1 MNKQQLASKI
11 WETANNLRSKIKAN
25 EYKDYIL
32 GFMFY
37 KYLSDN
43 EERYVQSMG
52 GTIEDLKDDSAKGMI
67 QTSIGYFIGY
77 DNLFS
82 VWKNKGNSL
91 GAGTVSEALTEFNRN
106 INPTYK
112 KVFDNIFSTLQGG
125 LSKLGDSSGSRDKAV
140 RDIVDLI
147 NDIPTT
153 DNSYDVLGYIY
164 EYLIFKFSTAAK
176 DDGAFYTPHEVSSL
190 IARIVADAMKEK
202 TELNVY
208 DPTSG
213 SGSLLLNIGKEASK
227 YIDSDNI
234 KYFGQEKITETY
246 HLTRM
251 NLIMKGVGVSNIFV
265 RNGDTLE
272 DDWPYFD
279 EETSYEPLMVDA
291 VVSNPPYS
299 LKWEPDIREN
309 DPRFKY
315 GLAPSSK
322 ADYAFLLHCLF
333 HLQKDGVMAIVLPH
347 GVLFRGAS
355 EGVIRKNLIDND
367 HIETIIG
374 LPANL
379 FYATGIPT
387 IIMILKKNRTNNDIL
402 FIDASQNYTKE
413 KTQNVLRESDIQR
426 IFDAVKNRENIEN
439 FCRVVEKS
447 EIIANE
453 YNLNIP
459 RYVSASSEAEK
470 FDLYSVMEGSIS
482 DNELSKYDSF
492 WNRFPELKSKLFT
505 RNKGYNT
512 FNNVDIKEIV
522 LNNDKVK
529 AFKESYNVLSS
540 SYRDYMIFTLV
551 KEFAK
556 TSKVTKDEVVAK
568 LFEIFGAEELVDKY
582 SVYQYLADNWDIIEN
597 DLITLREN
605 GIAFCRRTEP
615 NMVLKKNSSTNRTS
629 EVQDGWKGTIMP
641 FELVQKLFYGE
652 DFNIMFEL
660 QSEIDNIVSEAN
672 EIEENLD
679 EEFKEKEGSIKDKRN
694 AFVLEEILRPL
705 SLRKQYCEE
714 QLLHYKDSISKT
726 IFDSVCNKNGTSFNK
741 SKIKK
746 FLKKE
751 ENSDLSRVLEY
762 IETQSKEDKVIKEL
776 SEILYLPEVP
786 IKILEETLSES
797 TLKFEILSC
806 FEENA
811 EFIQNL
817 NRYVYLNKSKSEK
830 TKELKEFK
838 VKLDDK
844 TKEKVE
850 SLTDVEIFNLLVY
863 KWIMPIINGVNATCD
878 SSIDAFVK
886 GLISLKNKYSNNLSE
901 INAEIHK
908 ADEEL
913 FALMDELVGS
923 ETDMLAIQML
933 KDALK

>member
-43 EERYVQSMG
+43 EERYVKSMG
-52 GTIEDLKDDSAKGMI
+52 GTIDDLKDDSAKGMI

-91 GAGTVSEALTEFNRN
+91 GAATVSEALTEFNRN

-112 KVFDNIFSTLQGG
+112 KVFDKIFSTLEGG
-125 LSKLGDSSGSRDKAV
+125 LNKLGDSSGSRDTAV

-153 DNSYDVLGYIY
+153 DNNYDVLGYIY

-190 IARIVADAMKEK
+190 IARIVAESMKNK

-213 SGSLLLNIGKEASK
+213 SGSLLLNIGKEVSK
-227 YIDSDNI
+227 YIESDNI
-234 KYFGQEKITETY
+234 KYFGQEKMIETY

-251 NLIMKGVGVSNIFV
+251 NLVMKGVGVSNIFV
-265 RNGDTLE
+265 RNGDTLQ

-279 EETSYEPLMVDA
+279 DETSYEPLMVDA

-299 LKWEPDIREN
+299 QKWEPDTREN

-367 HIETIIG
+367 HIETVIG

-387 IIMILKKNRTNNDIL
+387 IIMILKKNRSNNDIL

-459 RYVSASSEAEK
+459 RYVSASPETDK

-482 DNELSKYDSF
+482 DNELSNYDSF

-512 FNNVDIKEIV
+512 FNNVDIKEVV
-522 LNNDKVK
+522 LSDDKVK

-556 TSKVTKDEVVAK
+556 TSKATKDEVVAK
-568 LFEIFGAEELVDKY
+568 LFEIFGTEELVDKY
-582 SVYQYLADNWDIIEN
+582 SVYQYLADNWDMIEN
-597 DLITLREN
+597 DLIIIREK
-605 GIAFCRRTEP
+605 GIAICKQTEP
-615 NMVLKKNSSTNRTS
+615 NIVLKKESKTKKTN
-629 EVQDGWKGTIMP
+629 EVQDGWRGTIMP
-641 FELVQKLFYGE
+641 FELIQKVFFVE
-652 DFNIMFEL
+652 DFNIMAEL
-660 QSEIDNIVSEAN
+660 QSEIDSSISEMN

-679 EEFKEKEGSIKDKRN
+679 DEFKEKEGSIKDKRN
-694 AFVLEEILRPL
+694 TFVLEEILRPL
-705 SLRKQYCEE
+705 FLRKQYCEE
-714 QLLHYKDSISKT
+714 QLIHYKNSISKT
-726 IFDSVCNKNGTSFNK
+726 IFDNVSNKKGTSFDK

-746 FLKKE
+746 FLKTE
-751 ENSDLSRVLEY
+751 ENVDLSRVLEY
-762 IETQSKEDKVIKEL
+762 IETQSNEDKVIKEL
-776 SEILYLPEVP
+776 SEVLYSHEVS
-786 IKILEETLSES
+786 IENLEESLSES
-797 TLKFEILSC
+797 TLKSEILFC

-811 EFIQNL
+811 DFVKNL
-817 NRYVYLNKSKSEK
+817 NRYVYLSKVKSEK
-830 TKELKEFK
+830 TKELKELK
-838 VKLDDK
+838 VRLDDK
-844 TKEKVE
+844 TKEKIE
-850 SLTDVEIFNLLVY
+850 SLTDTEIFNLLVY
-863 KWIMPIINGVNATCD
+863 KWIMPIVNGVNVTCD
-878 SSIDAFVK
+878 SSIDAFIK

-923 ETDMLAIQML
+923 ETDMLSIQML

>member
-43 EERYVQSMG
+43 EERYVLSKG
-52 GTIEDLKDDSAKGMI
+52 GTIEDLKDESVKEMI
-67 QTSIGYFIGY
+67 QTAIGYFISY

-82 VWKNKGNSL
+82 VWKSKGNSL
-91 GAGTVSEALTEFNRN
+91 GAAMVSESLTEFNRN
-106 INPTYK
+106 INKTYR

-153 DNSYDVLGYIY
+153 NNSYDVLGYIY

-190 IARIVADAMKEK
+190 IARIVADATKDK

-213 SGSLLLNIGKEASK
+213 SGALLLNIGKEASK

-279 EETSYEPLMVDA
+279 EETSYEPLLVDA

-299 LKWEPDIREN
+299 LKWDPDTREN

-333 HLQKDGVMAIVLPH
+333 HLKKDGVMAIVLPH

-367 HIETIIG
+367 HIDTIIG
-374 LPANL
+374 LPSNL

-387 IIMILKKNRTNNDIL
+387 IIMILKKNKTNKDVL
-402 FIDASQNYTKE
+402 FVDASQNYTKE
-413 KTQNVLRESDIQR
+413 KTQNVLRECDIQR
-426 IFDAVKNRENIEN
+426 IFDAVKNRKNIDN
-439 FCRVVEKS
+439 FCRVVEKL

-459 RYVSASSEAEK
+459 RYVSATPEADR
-470 FDLYSVMEGSIS
+470 FDLYSVMEGSVS
-482 DNELSKYDSF
+482 DTELSKFDNF
-492 WNRFPELKSKLFT
+492 WNRFPELKEKLFT

-512 FNNVDIKEIV
+512 FKDVDIKDVV
-522 LNNDKVK
+522 LNDDNVK
-529 AFKESYNVLSS
+529 AFKSSYSALIGT
-540 SYRDYMIFTLV
+540 YRDYMISTLV
-551 KEFAK
+551 KNVLK
-556 TSKVTKDEVVAK
+556 TDKSTRDEVVNK
-568 LFEIFGAEELVDKY
+568 LFEIFGDEKLVDKY
-582 SVYQYLADNWDIIEN
+582 AVYQYLAENWDVIEN
-597 DLITLREN
+597 DLIAIRES
-605 GIAFCRRTEP
+605 GIEVCRQTEP
-615 NMVLKKNSSTNRTS
+615 NIVLKKDSKTKKTN

-641 FELVQKLFYGE
+641 FDLVQKTFFGV
-652 DFNIMFEL
+652 DFETMREL
-660 QSEIDNIVSEAN
+660 ESQADGFAAEYADAF
-672 EIEENLD
+672 ENLD
-679 EEFKEKEGSIKDKRN
+679 EDVKKEVSKEEGTTFDGKMLKNKIKD
-694 AFVLEEILRPL
+694 ASTPDDILEILK
-705 SLRKQYCEE
+705 SAANAKEQENALRKQ
-714 QLLHYKDSISKT
+714 
-726 IFDSVCNKNGTSFNK
+726 
-741 SKIKK
+741 IKAIA
-746 FLKKE
+746 
-751 ENSDLSRVLEY
+751 NSL
-762 IETQSKEDKVIKEL
+762 TDK
-776 SEILYLPEVP
+776 
-786 IKILEETLSES
+786 
-797 TLKFEILSC
+797 
-806 FEENA
+806 A
-811 EFIQNL
+811 
-817 NRYVYLNKSKSEK
+817 K
-830 TKELKEFK
+830 TKI
-838 VKLDDK
+838 
-844 TKEKVE
+844 E
-850 SLTDVEIFNLLVY
+850 SLTDEEINELLEQ
-863 KWIMPIINGVNATCD
+863 KWIVPIINGVNATCN
-878 SSIDAFVK
+878 SSLDTFVK
-886 GLISLKNKYSNNLSE
+886 GLISLKDKYSNNLAE
-901 INAEIHK
+901 INDEIHK

-913 FALMDELVGS
+913 FALLDELVGS

>member
-37 KYLSDN
+37 KYLYDN
-43 EERYVQSMG
+43 EERYVQSLG
-52 GTIEDLKDDSAKGMI
+52 GTIEDLKDDSAKSMI
-67 QTSIGYFIGY
+67 QTGIGYFISY

-153 DNSYDVLGYIY
+153 NSSYDVLGYIY

-190 IARIVADAMKEK
+190 IARIVADAMKDK
-202 TELNVY
+202 KELNVY

-272 DDWPYFD
+272 NDWPYFD

-299 LKWEPDIREN
+299 LKWEPDTREN

-333 HLQKDGVMAIVLPH
+333 HLKKDGVMAIVLPH

-387 IIMILKKNRTNNDIL
+387 IIMILRKNRTGKDVL
-402 FIDASQNYTKE
+402 FIDASQNYGKE

-426 IFDAVKNRENIEN
+426 IFDVVKDRKSVDN
-439 FCRVVEKS
+439 FSRLVEKS

-459 RYVSASSEAEK
+459 RYVSATTESEG
-470 FDLYSVMEGSIS
+470 FDLYSLMSGAVSN
-482 DNELSKYDSF
+482 DELSKFNEF
-492 WNRFPELKSKLFT
+492 WTRFPELKNNLFSSS
-505 RNKGYNT
+505 NGYNT
-512 FNNVDIKEIV
+512 FNNVDIKETILKDEHIKEFKSNYAV
-522 LNNDKVK
+522 LSDNYKEYLITTLIKGCMTTGKYTSDKV
-529 AFKESYNVLSS
+529 V
-540 SYRDYMIFTLV
+540 D
-551 KEFAK
+551 
-556 TSKVTKDEVVAK
+556 K
-568 LFEIFGAEELVDKY
+568 LFEIIGAETLVDKY
-582 SVYQYLADNWDIIEN
+582 SVYQTLAEKWNEIEN
-597 DLITLREN
+597 DLITIREN
-605 GIAFCRRTEP
+605 GIEVCKKTEP
-615 NMVLKKNSSTNRTS
+615 FMVFKKDAKTKKTY
-629 EVQDGWKGTIMP
+629 EVQNGWKGIIIP
-641 FELVQKLFYGE
+641 FDLVQKRFFDK
-652 DFNIMFEL
+652 DFEKMRELEFEAESYA
-660 QSEIDNIVSEAN
+660 SEYSDTF
-672 EIEENLD
+672 ENLD
-679 EEFKEKEGSIKDKRN
+679 EDF
-694 AFVLEEILRPL
+694 
-705 SLRKQYCEE
+705 
-714 QLLHYKDSISKT
+714 
-726 IFDSVCNKNGTSFNK
+726 
-741 SKIKK
+741 
-746 FLKKE
+746 KKE
-751 ENSDLSRVLEY
+751 V
-762 IETQSKEDKVIKEL
+762 SKEDGTTFDNKKLKDKIKDASTPDDIKE
-776 SEILYLPEVP
+776 
-786 IKILEETLSES
+786 
-797 TLKFEILSC
+797 TLKSALAAKDKESALRKEI
-806 FEENA
+806 
-811 EFIQNL
+811 
-817 NRYVYLNKSKSEK
+817 K
-830 TKELKEFK
+830 TIYESLE
-838 VKLDDK
+838 DK
-844 TKEKVE
+844 TKEKIE
-850 SLTDVEIFNLLVY
+850 RLTDDEVELILIE
-863 KWIMPIINGVNATCD
+863 KWITPIINDMNNICNNTITTFING
-878 SSIDAFVK
+878 IE
-886 GLISLKNKYSNNLSE
+886 GIKNKYSNNLAE
-901 INAEIHK
+901 INEEIHK

-913 FALMDELVGS
+913 FALMDELVGN

>member
-43 EERYVQSMG
+43 EERYVESMG
-52 GTIEDLKDDSAKGMI
+52 GTIEDLKDDSAKSMI
-67 QTSIGYFIGY
+67 QTAIGYFISY

-82 VWKNKGNSL
+82 IWKNKGNSL
-91 GAGTVSEALTEFNRN
+91 GAGIISEALTEFNRN

-153 DNSYDVLGYIY
+153 DSNYDVLGYIY

-190 IARIVADAMKEK
+190 IAKIIADAMRDKK
-202 TELNVY
+202 ELNVY

-227 YIDSDNI
+227 YIESDNI

-251 NLIMKGVGVSNIFV
+251 NLIMKGVGVSNVFV

-299 LKWEPDIREN
+299 LKWDPDVREN

-333 HLQKDGVMAIVLPH
+333 HLQKDGIMAIVLPH

-387 IIMILKKNRTNNDIL
+387 IIMILKKNRTNKDIL
-402 FIDASQNYTKE
+402 FIDASQSYTKE
-413 KTQNVLRESDIQR
+413 KTQNVLRECDIQR
-426 IFDAVKNRENIEN
+426 IFDAVKNRKNIDN
-439 FCRVVEKS
+439 FCRVVEKP

-459 RYVSASSEAEK
+459 RYVRATPEADK

-482 DNELSKYDSF
+482 DIELSKFDSF

-512 FNNVDIKEIV
+512 FNNVDIKEVV
-522 LNNDKVK
+522 LNDDKVK
-529 AFKESYNVLSS
+529 AFKESYNVLSNT
-540 SYRDYMIFTLV
+540 YRDYMITTLV
-551 KEFAK
+551 KEFVK
-556 TSKVTKDEVVAK
+556 TGKATRDEVVAK
-568 LFEIFGAEELVDKY
+568 LFEIFGNEELVDKY
-582 SVYQYLADNWDIIEN
+582 YVYQHLADNWDMIEN
-597 DLITLREN
+597 DLITIREN
-605 GIAFCRRTEP
+605 GIKVCRQTEP
-615 NMVLKKNSSTNRTS
+615 NMVLKRDSKTKKTN
-629 EVQDGWKGTIMP
+629 EVQDGWKGAIMP
-641 FELVQKLFYGE
+641 FDMVERVFFGKDFETMRELEAQADGFASEYANAFDNPDE
-652 DFNIMFEL
+652 DIKKEVSKGDDATGF
-660 QSEIDNIVSEAN
+660 DNKM
-672 EIEENLD
+672 LKD
-679 EEFKEKEGSIKDKRN
+679 KIKDTAIPN
-694 AFVLEEILRPL
+694 DILEIL
-705 SLRKQYCEE
+705 
-714 QLLHYKDSISKT
+714 
-726 IFDSVCNKNGTSFNK
+726 K
-741 SKIKK
+741 SA
-746 FLKKE
+746 
-751 ENSDLSRVLEY
+751 V
-762 IETQSKEDKVIKEL
+762 
-776 SEILYLPEVP
+776 
-786 IKILEETLSES
+786 
-797 TLKFEILSC
+797 
-806 FEENA
+806 
-811 EFIQNL
+811 
-817 NRYVYLNKSKSEK
+817 K
-830 TKELKEFK
+830 TKEQENALRKK
-838 VKLDDK
+838 IKTISSSLSDK
-844 TKEKVE
+844 AKEKVE
-850 SLTDVEIFNLLVY
+850 SLTDAEITDLLVY
-863 KWIMPIINGVNATCD
+863 KWISPVINGINSTCD
-878 SSIDAFVK
+878 SSIDTFIK

-908 ADEEL
+908 ANAEL